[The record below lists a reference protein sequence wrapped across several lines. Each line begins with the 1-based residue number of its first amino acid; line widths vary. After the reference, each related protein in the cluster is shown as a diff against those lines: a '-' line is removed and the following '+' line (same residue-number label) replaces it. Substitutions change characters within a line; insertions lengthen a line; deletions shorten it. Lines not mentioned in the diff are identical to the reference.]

1 MFLIDAKPN
10 INYQIQHIDLDDE
23 ALKHLMTLGLKQGDL
38 LKLVAK
44 TKSNAIIIIKGSRLA
59 LDNSIL
65 ERISIK
71 PYEFESNCLPLSD
84 LTVGSFAY
92 IKEINSDSQTKRRL
106 MDMGLTKHTKIY
118 LRKVAPLGDPLEISL
133 RGYELTLRK
142 SEAQLITVVQERE

>member
-23 ALKHLMTLGLKQGDL
+23 ALKHLMTLGLKQGGL

-142 SEAQLITVVQERE
+142 SEAQLITVIQERE

>member
-10 INYQIQHIDLDDE
+10 INYQIQHIDLDED
-23 ALKHLMTLGLKQGDL
+23 ALKHLMTLGLKQGGL

-92 IKEINSDSQTKRRL
+92 IKEINSDNQTKRRL

-142 SEAQLITVVQERE
+142 SEAQLITVIQERE

>member
-10 INYQIQHIDLDDE
+10 INYQIQHIDLDE
-23 ALKHLMTLGLKQGDL
+23 NALKHLMTLGLKQGSL

-84 LTVGSFAY
+84 LTVDSFAY
-92 IKEINSDSQTKRRL
+92 IKEINSDSRTKRRL

-142 SEAQLITVVQERE
+142 SEAQLITVIQERE

>member
-23 ALKHLMTLGLKQGDL
+23 ALKHLMTLGLKQGGL

-44 TKSNAIIIIKGSRLA
+44 TKSNAIIIIKDSRLA

-142 SEAQLITVVQERE
+142 SEAQLITVIQERE

>member
-23 ALKHLMTLGLKQGDL
+23 ALKHLMTLGLKQGGL

>member
-23 ALKHLMTLGLKQGDL
+23 ALKHLMTLGLKQGGL

-71 PYEFESNCLPLSD
+71 PYEFESNCLALSD

-142 SEAQLITVVQERE
+142 SEAQLITVIQERE

>member
-10 INYQIQHIDLDDE
+10 INYQIQHIDLDDD
-23 ALKHLMTLGLKQGDL
+23 ALKHLMTLGLKQGGL

-142 SEAQLITVVQERE
+142 SEAQLITVIQERE

>member
-10 INYQIQHIDLDDE
+10 INYQIQHIDLDED
-23 ALKHLMTLGLKQGDL
+23 ALKHLMTLGLKQGGL

-84 LTVGSFAY
+84 LVVGSFAY

-142 SEAQLITVVQERE
+142 SEAQLITVIQERE